1 MNLILETERIFL
13 KKFTKNDFNLV
24 FELDGNSEVMQYITL
39 GKTKTIEQIRILLI
53 IKIWRILFLKN
64 YGIFAAY
71 LKSNNSFIGWFQ
83 FEKDKHI
90 ENAIE
95 LGWRLKKEYWNNGYA
110 TEVGSS
116 LVKKAKNLNKKA
128 VARAM
133 IENRASIRVMEKIG
147 LKFVK
152 EFWGDYDPHSGTF
165 EYDFPDVF
173 YES

>member
-1 MNLILETERIFL
+1 M
-13 KKFTKNDFNLV
+13 
-24 FELDGNSEVMQYITL
+24 
-39 GKTKTIEQIRILLI
+39 
-53 IKIWRILFLKN
+53 KI
-64 YGIFAAY
+64 
-71 LKSNNSFIGWFQ
+71 
-83 FEKDKHI
+83 
-90 ENAIE
+90 
-95 LGWRLKKEYWNNGYA
+95 LKKEYWNNGYA